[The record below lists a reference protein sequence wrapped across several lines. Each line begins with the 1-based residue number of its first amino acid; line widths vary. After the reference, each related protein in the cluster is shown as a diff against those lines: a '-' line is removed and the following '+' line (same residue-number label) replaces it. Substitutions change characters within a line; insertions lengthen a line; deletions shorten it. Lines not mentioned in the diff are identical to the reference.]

1 MIHDIRISFYKNMH
15 NTPLM
20 HNGVKTTLL
29 IIKTSDIINRY
40 RREKSYPNFEF
51 VWYTCN
57 SKQKLSLYLS

>member
-1 MIHDIRISFYKNMH
+1 MH

-20 HNGVKTTLL
+20 HIRVKTTLL
-29 IIKTSDIINRY
+29 IIKTSDMINRY

-57 SKQKLSLYLS
+57 SKQKLS